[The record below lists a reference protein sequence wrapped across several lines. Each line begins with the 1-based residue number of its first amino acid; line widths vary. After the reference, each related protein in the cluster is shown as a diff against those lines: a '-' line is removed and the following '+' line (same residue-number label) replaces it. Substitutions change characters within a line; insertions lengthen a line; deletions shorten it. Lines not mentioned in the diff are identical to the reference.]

1 MEVEMASKTRSILVI
16 GLGGTISMTDF
27 DGHGFAPTLSASEIL
42 GLGPTGF
49 PEVDLIVEDY
59 CRIPSA
65 SLSFD
70 VLRSV
75 VDRINGCAR
84 DTAGVII
91 LQGTDS
97 LEETGVVIDLLLDA
111 DIPVAL
117 TGAMRAAG
125 TQISD
130 GPANIQAALCYLM
143 SPDAFAGRAV
153 VVFADGVYDPFGV
166 RKAASFGV
174 APFKDALR
182 GPLGHILEDA
192 FVRHREPLDFS
203 LQGEGMKFGT
213 FGRVWIVKPGLGQEA
228 DILAAAE
235 SADLDGLVVEA
246 FGGGHV
252 PEDWVAPLEQ
262 LAARIP
268 VVVASR
274 TAEGPTLSRTYAYP
288 GGEVDLANR
297 GILLSGQLCPL
308 RSRLVLGLLTG
319 SKLGRA
325 AIEEAF
331 LRYAALV

>member
-1 MEVEMASKTRSILVI
+1 MASEPRSILVI
-16 GLGGTISMTDF
+16 GLGGTISMTDM

-42 GLGPTGF
+42 GAGSSGF
-49 PEVDLIVEDY
+49 SEATLIVEDY

-65 SLSFD
+65 SLTFE

-75 VDRINGCAR
+75 VDRINRGAH
-84 DTAGVII
+84 DLDGVII

-111 DIPVAL
+111 AIPVAL

-125 TQISD
+125 TQVSD
-130 GPANIQAALCYLM
+130 GPANVQAALCYLM
-143 SPDAFAGRAV
+143 SPDAFDGRAV
-153 VVFADGVYDPFGV
+153 VVFADEVYDPYGV
-166 RKAASFGV
+166 RKAASFGT
-174 APFKDALR
+174 APFRDAFK

-192 FVRHREPLDFS
+192 FVKHRAPRCFNLPEALPAFKAL
-203 LQGEGMKFGT
+203 
-213 FGRVWIVKPGLGQEA
+213 GRVWIVKPGLGQET

-235 SADLDGLVVEA
+235 YADLDGLVVEA

-252 PEDWVAPLEQ
+252 PEGWVAPLEQ
-262 LAARIP
+262 LAARMP

-297 GILLSGQLCPL
+297 GILLAGQLCPL

-319 SKLGRA
+319 AKLNRV
-325 AIEEAF
+325 AIEKAF
-331 LRYAALV
+331 LRYAAVE